1 MNPYVVWKAQI
12 YLPFSMC
19 PFLKKNIFLI
29 IDVRKYSSILQQVLL
44 PSLFQSPGT
53 PLVPR
58 LPLLHHLDAHMQNT
72 VFLYRVKL
80 GLSDRHQDCT
90 LSLKMLWTLECR
102 WVRYA
107 CWPKLPLHHTQIG
120 GSTND
125 TLPVLTPASS
135 SPPRVFQSPSRRFQ
149 YKSGLRSGSQK
160 ALLKLSR
167 EINRPRQIRIWLRI
181 QQRSFTVSHSYY
193 VPTFHPLLSI
203 PPHNILTFTASLLTF
218 PGYGSWIR
226 LIIGPFRPILLK
238 MWLSES
244 CSSHEGGNIPLLWS
258 VDRAASDSLWGN
270 WMTGEIHIRTGLM
283 IKTGLTEKRFLSG
296 RCCHLFFLLCK
307 VLFSPWPL
315 KLNQSCK
322 VCNVWLR
329 GWRVWRHTLEQTTD
343 FQGNIN

>member
-1 MNPYVVWKAQI
+1 MNPYVVEKAQI

-19 PFLKKNIFLI
+19 PFLNIFLI

-58 LPLLHHLDAHMQNT
+58 LLFFYITKTHTCRIRYFCTELNCDYPT
-72 VFLYRVKL
+72 VIRI
-80 GLSDRHQDCT
+80 
-90 LSLKMLWTLECR
+90 
-102 WVRYA
+102 A
-107 CWPKLPLHHTQIG
+107 CYLWPKLPLHHTQIG
-120 GSTND
+120 ASTND

-135 SPPRVFQSPSRRFQ
+135 SPPREFQSPGRRFQ

-160 ALLKLSR
+160 ALLKRVPQLSR

-181 QQRSFTVSHSYY
+181 QQRSFTLSHSHY

-203 PPHNILTFTASLLTF
+203 PPHNILTFTASLLTS

-244 CSSHEGGNIPLLWS
+244 CSSHEGRKHSSAVVG
-258 VDRAASDSLWGN
+258 G
-270 WMTGEIHIRTGLM
+270 
-283 IKTGLTEKRFLSG
+283 
-296 RCCHLFFLLCK
+296 
-307 VLFSPWPL
+307 
-315 KLNQSCK
+315 
-322 VCNVWLR
+322 
-329 GWRVWRHTLEQTTD
+329 
-343 FQGNIN
+343 